1 MQFEELVAVSEQLA
15 AHRSRSKKSELLCAC
30 LRTLSERELPVAV
43 KYLCGDL
50 PQGKIGIGYAAIRK
64 VLSDL
69 PAESNV
75 ESAESSSVLDIDV
88 VFAELSGVK
97 GAGAKKRRATLLTQ
111 LFVNQSD
118 SGRDFLVKLI
128 LGEMRHGAVEGV
140 MSDAIAKA
148 HGIEQ
153 RVVQKLR
160 CLAVTLRRL
169 LSPLGPKAKRVS
181 VHSVCNSFAPSSQ
194 CLPSQ

>member
-69 PAESNV
+69 PADYRQPLHREARFARSVGPRHSDFEPMLRPPRQLNACGV
-75 ESAESSSVLDIDV
+75 PWTCLAHSATCNLTLD
-88 VFAELSGVK
+88 
-97 GAGAKKRRATLLTQ
+97 LLT
-111 LFVNQSD
+111 V
-118 SGRDFLVKLI
+118 
-128 LGEMRHGAVEGV
+128 
-140 MSDAIAKA
+140 
-148 HGIEQ
+148 
-153 RVVQKLR
+153 
-160 CLAVTLRRL
+160 RRF
-169 LSPLGPKAKRVS
+169 
-181 VHSVCNSFAPSSQ
+181 NS
-194 CLPSQ
+194 LERR